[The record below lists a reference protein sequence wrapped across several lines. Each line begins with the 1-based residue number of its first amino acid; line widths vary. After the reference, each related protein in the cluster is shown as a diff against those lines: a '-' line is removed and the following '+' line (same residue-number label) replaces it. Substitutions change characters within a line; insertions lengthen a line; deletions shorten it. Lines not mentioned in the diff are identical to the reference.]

1 MRFTPRQIVVRAR
14 EAAYLLLATLDHD
27 AMVSRFLQNYAKE
40 HNRGGVL
47 TQPTLL
53 RELMGSVRREALLA
67 MVTCVDEALPRRLGI
82 ATRPDAPSAKRPATP
97 IAKSAAKKASRGA
110 KGKLGTRGTKGK
122 AGMLGGKTKSDG
134 REAEKKGRTSQ
145 PALTARERAAQ
156 AETLNLFREEFFLA
170 LGSSMRWSK
179 EEFAEFARD
188 YDLYQ
193 MIESRAGATQSSLA
207 AKGPAAGPFVDRC
220 GLLVDPSMLEQARR
234 AAGRFQAQLDTAAEG
249 VLKKVFSRRREN

>member
-67 MVTCVDEALPRRLGI
+67 MVMHVDEALPHRLGI
-82 ATRPDAPSAKRPATP
+82 ATRPDTTSAKQSVTPA
-97 IAKSAAKKASRGA
+97 AKSAAKKASRGA
-110 KGKLGTRGTKGK
+110 KGQLATRGTKSK
-122 AGMLGGKTKSDG
+122 AGMHGEKNRSRG
-134 REAEKKGRTSQ
+134 READKKGRTPP
-145 PALTARERAAQ
+145 PAVSARERAAE
-156 AETLNLFREEFFLA
+156 AETLNLFREEFLVA
-170 LGSSMRWSK
+170 LGNSLRWSK

-193 MIESRAGATQSSLA
+193 AIESRASAAQSSRG
-207 AKGPAAGPFVDRC
+207 AKGAAAGAFVDRC